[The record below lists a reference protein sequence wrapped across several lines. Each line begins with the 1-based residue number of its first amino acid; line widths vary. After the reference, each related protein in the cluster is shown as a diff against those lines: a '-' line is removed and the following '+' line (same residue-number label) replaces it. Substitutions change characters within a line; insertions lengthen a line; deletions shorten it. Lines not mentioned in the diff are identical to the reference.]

1 MKHLRMFALAAI
13 VALSSMAFAASTAQA
28 TTLFTNSAHTTD
40 YSAGTVLHL
49 TLVPGTSFRQ
59 TPGTCTQSTISAATT
74 NTTGTAI
81 VATINVFDHGVCG
94 ETTDTVAN
102 GSLEIKFTSGSNGEV
117 IGKGNSIT
125 STMFGVS
132 CTYGTSEGTKLGTV
146 TGGTEPVLAMSA
158 TVPKIAGSFLCPST
172 TGWHRE
178 FVFTSPH
185 TVYIGN

>member
-1 MKHLRMFALAAI
+1 MKYLRIVALAAAA
-13 VALSSMAFAASTAQA
+13 VLSLMAIAAGTAQA

-49 TLVPGTSFRQ
+49 TLVSGTSFRQ
-59 TPGTCTQSTISAATT
+59 TPGTCTQSTIGATTT

-81 VATINVFDHGVCG
+81 VATVNVFDHGVCG

-102 GSLEIKFTSGSNGEV
+102 GSLEINFTSGSNGEV
-117 IGKGNSIT
+117 IGKGNSLT

-132 CTYGTSEGTKLGTV
+132 CTYGTGEGTKLGTV
-146 TGGTEPVLAMSA
+146 TGGTEPLLTINA
-158 TVPKIAGSFLCPST
+158 TVAKVAGGFLCPST
-172 TGWHRE
+172 TGWHGE

-185 TVYIGN
+185 AVYIGN